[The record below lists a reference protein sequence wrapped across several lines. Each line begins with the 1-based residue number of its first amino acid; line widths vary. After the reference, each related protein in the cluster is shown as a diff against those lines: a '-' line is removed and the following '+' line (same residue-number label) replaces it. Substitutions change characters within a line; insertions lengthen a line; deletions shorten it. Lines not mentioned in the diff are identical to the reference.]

1 MRELNN
7 TNFINI
13 INELVVSNL
22 RLSLSN
28 IFNILLITKTKRELD
43 VYAYSFQKGLYI
55 KDILIKVYVSIF

>member
-1 MRELNN
+1 MNN
-7 TNFINI
+7 

-28 IFNILLITKTKRELD
+28 IFNISLITKTKRELD
-43 VYAYSFQKGLYI
+43 VYAYSFQKGLYV

>member
-1 MRELNN
+1 MNN
-7 TNFINI
+7 

-22 RLSLSN
+22 RLSISN
-28 IFNILLITKTKRELD
+28 IFNISLITKTKRELD

>member
-1 MRELNN
+1 MNN
-7 TNFINI
+7 

-28 IFNILLITKTKRELD
+28 IFNISLITKTKRELD

>member
-1 MRELNN
+1 MNN
-7 TNFINI
+7 

-28 IFNILLITKTKRELD
+28 IFNISLITKAKRELD

>member
-1 MRELNN
+1 MNN
-7 TNFINI
+7 

-28 IFNILLITKTKRELD
+28 IFNISLITKTKRELD
-43 VYAYSFQKGLYI
+43 VYAYSFQTGLYI

>member
-1 MRELNN
+1 MNN
-7 TNFINI
+7 
-13 INELVVSNL
+13 INELVESNL

-28 IFNILLITKTKRELD
+28 IFNISLITKTKRELD